1 MSKHKRA
8 ILKAISW
15 RLIGTLSTI
24 ILFYIMTGDMSI
36 GLSFGG
42 IDVTIKFILYY
53 LHERLWD
60 NSKSGQ
66 KKDT

>member
-1 MSKHKRA
+1 MTKNKRA

-53 LHERLWD
+53 LHERVWD
-60 NSKSGQ
+60 NTKSEQ
-66 KKDT
+66 KNET